1 MTHSGY
7 IPILVAIETD
17 ATRFHGE
24 HTNRPRVLGKAAAEQ
39 MLAHLSAD
47 LAALFP
53 GITRCSLAMPGAVY
67 DQTQLLRP
75 GYPVFQS
82 LETFIS
88 ESSGTDDQ
96 PRLLSLGEHE
106 GRMPARDL
114 EPLTDVPL
122 GLLLTLPLV
131 VSGPA
136 GLTEDLSMNMEHQF
150 LESGQLSAHSAQG
163 LEANFGIPVTHA
175 RFMTL
180 TDLHAML
187 RLQLEHF
194 GFLPLWELLDAALN
208 ARTDPLSVTGGRGQQ
223 FQWLDGAV
231 RSEFETFDYWASH
244 GGGREHPGAE
254 QVLAKE
260 YADWTRECRQY
271 LATLKAHAV
280 PVLQFLPQKELL
292 ESSFLVEESQSAAG
306 SGAAQ
311 VTEHSSGELGT
322 IAVTVILEGRQLNYY
337 PLSPAGLN
345 DLHASIRASG
355 FGGGGM
361 AFPGCINYDQ
371 STRRL
376 IPEALE

>member
-1 MTHSGY
+1 MSGEAR
-7 IPILVAIETD
+7 PGRGPLVA
-17 ATRFHGE
+17 A
-24 HTNRPRVLGKAAAEQ
+24 
-39 MLAHLSAD
+39 
-47 LAALFP
+47 
-53 GITRCSLAMPGAVY
+53 
-67 DQTQLLRP
+67 
-75 GYPVFQS
+75 
-82 LETFIS
+82 
-88 ESSGTDDQ
+88 
-96 PRLLSLGEHE
+96 
-106 GRMPARDL
+106 
-114 EPLTDVPL
+114 
-122 GLLLTLPLV
+122 
-131 VSGPA
+131 
-136 GLTEDLSMNMEHQF
+136 
-150 LESGQLSAHSAQG
+150 
-163 LEANFGIPVTHA
+163 
-175 RFMTL
+175 
-180 TDLHAML
+180 
-187 RLQLEHF
+187 
-194 GFLPLWELLDAALN
+194 
-208 ARTDPLSVTGGRGQQ
+208 
-223 FQWLDGAV
+223 
-231 RSEFETFDYWASH
+231 
-244 GGGREHPGAE
+244 GGREHPGAE

-260 YADWTRECRQY
+260 YTDWTRECRQY